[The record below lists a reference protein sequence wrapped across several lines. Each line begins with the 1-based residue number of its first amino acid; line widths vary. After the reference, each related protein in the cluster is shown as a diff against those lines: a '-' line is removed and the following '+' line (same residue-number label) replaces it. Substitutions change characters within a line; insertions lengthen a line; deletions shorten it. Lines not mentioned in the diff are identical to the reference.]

1 MIFGYDTQ
9 KIRQDF
15 PVLKKHIIYFD
26 NACMSLKPVQVINK
40 MNEYYYEYTAC
51 AGRSSHRHALRVESE
66 VESARSEVRQFINAQ
81 HNSEIIFTRNTTE
94 GINIIASSIGLEK
107 GDEVIISDKEHNSNL
122 IPWLRL
128 VRKGIKLVV
137 AESNSDNTFSL
148 ENFKRCFTEKTKL
161 VSLTFTSNLDG
172 VTNPVRD
179 IARIVHKN
187 RALLMVDA
195 AQAAPHKEINVRE
208 IDIDFMAFSGHKM
221 LAPTGTGV
229 LYGKKSMLEKMEQF
243 ITGGETV
250 VDSTYTSYTMEELPM
265 RFEAGLQDYAGI
277 IGLGEACRY
286 LKRVGMRKIS
296 EHEKSLNEIIT
307 EGLNSISNISIIG
320 PELPQ
325 DRGGIFSFN
334 IEGMDMHHVS
344 KILDASKRIMT
355 RSGAHCVHSWFNK
368 HNLKG
373 SVRASL
379 YLYNTEE
386 ETRIFVEEVKKII
399 KII

>member
-1 MIFGYDTQ
+1 
-9 KIRQDF
+9 
-15 PVLKKHIIYFD
+15 
-26 NACMSLKPVQVINK
+26 
-40 MNEYYYEYTAC
+40 
-51 AGRSSHRHALRVESE
+51 
-66 VESARSEVRQFINAQ
+66 
-81 HNSEIIFTRNTTE
+81 
-94 GINIIASSIGLEK
+94 
-107 GDEVIISDKEHNSNL
+107 
-122 IPWLRL
+122 
-128 VRKGIKLVV
+128 
-137 AESNSDNTFSL
+137 
-148 ENFKRCFTEKTKL
+148 
-161 VSLTFTSNLDG
+161 
-172 VTNPVRD
+172 
-179 IARIVHKN
+179 
-187 RALLMVDA
+187 
-195 AQAAPHKEINVRE
+195 
-208 IDIDFMAFSGHKM
+208 M

-286 LKRVGMRKIS
+286 LKREGMRKIS

-334 IEGMDMHHVS
+334 IKGMDMHHVS
-344 KILDASKRIMT
+344 RILDKSKRIMT

-368 HNLKG
+368 HHMKG

-386 ETRIFVEEVKKII
+386 EINMFVEEVKKILNL
-399 KII
+399 